1 MHDNI
6 EKRKIIET
14 ESFIKTVT
22 HDSRPTISQIEK
34 VLTFFKTLNRRVNA
48 RNEAYNSNQFDST
61 HFDYKI
67 QK

>member
-6 EKRKIIET
+6 ENRKIIET

-34 VLTFFKTLNRRVNA
+34 VLTFFKT
-48 RNEAYNSNQFDST
+48 F
-61 HFDYKI
+61 
-67 QK
+67 